1 MEKRFIVLIDFSEY
15 SANLLRYAYH
25 WSLQVD
31 ATLMLV
37 HQVDVLAPA
46 LTDNISKTMLA
57 QQANAHALEKLKDF
71 GRSLLPLTTETAYYA
86 SHESLP
92 NILSQLLLQPY
103 NHLVFVGLK
112 GTRLL
117 KKIFLGSVAVE
128 IIEHTRNAVV
138 AIPADL
144 SQFIPDKIFVAVSN
158 EHPVNTLELNNFLKL
173 VKTNIESIT
182 FFSLVR
188 PREKTEE
195 IEETLNQLASLFSGR
210 YNTSV
215 TIYRGS
221 RSFPDIKQVINNR
234 IEELLVVQKGSRLL
248 TDQLF
253 RRFVI
258 NELVYHGQTPLVVLP

>member
-1 MEKRFIVLIDFSEY
+1 MKKRFIVLIDFSEY

-31 ATLMLV
+31 AALMLV
-37 HQVDVLAPA
+37 HQTDVLAPA
-46 LTDNISKTMLA
+46 LADNTSKALMA
-57 QQANAHALEKLKDF
+57 QQANAHAYEKLKEF
-71 GRSLLPLTTETAYYA
+71 GRSLLPQSAETTYYA

-92 NILSQLLLQPY
+92 HILSQLLLQPY

-117 KKIFLGSVAVE
+117 KKIFLGSVAIEV
-128 IIEHTRNAVV
+128 IEHTQNTVV
-138 AIPADL
+138 AIPADMFE
-144 SQFIPDKIFVAVSN
+144 FIPEKIFVAVSH
-158 EHPVNTLELNNFLKL
+158 ERPVNTLELNNFLKL
-173 VKTNIESIT
+173 VKKDIESIT
-182 FFSLVR
+182 FFSMVKR
-188 PREKTEE
+188 NEKTGQ
-195 IEETLNQLASLFSGR
+195 IEETLNQLATLFAGR

-215 TIYRGS
+215 TVYQGS
-221 RSFPDIKQVINNR
+221 RSFTDIKQVINNR

-253 RRFVI
+253 RKFVI